1 MNTRTPVDPDFRN
14 GNWAIESNSIPP
26 TSPHHQ
32 GEAILQGAPS
42 KGFLKPTRFG
52 DDPNTKTCRVCGVY
66 VFFESIL
73 VRSFLKRQCKLW
85 HFHAF

>member
-1 MNTRTPVDPDFRN
+1 MNTRTPVDPDFQN

-42 KGFLKPTRFG
+42 KGLLKPTRFG
-52 DDPNTKTCRVCGVY
+52 DDPNTKTWRVCGVY
-66 VFFESIL
+66 VFLSQFWSGL
-73 VRSFLKRQCKLW
+73 F
-85 HFHAF
+85 